1 VANKRRILAE
11 GGISSVSQLVQ
22 LTGIARL
29 AAEGDRL
36 AEKRRVEYRTLPT
49 RKWLNR
55 CHSGRVPFDWTIN
68 PYRGCEYGCKYCYAR
83 YTHEF
88 MERREPAA
96 FETEIYA
103 KDWDAAEFRRE
114 LQSVKPSQTIAIGT
128 ATDPYQPAERRFER
142 TRRVLETMSDMRGI
156 SVFVT
161 TKSDLVSRDAQLF
174 AALSKE
180 NDVRITVTVT
190 TLDSELA
197 RLTEPMAPRPDLR
210 LKAVAKLAAA
220 GVIVGVIAS
229 PILPMITDSRKNL
242 ADIAKA
248 AKAAGASHFC
258 AGVLFLQPS
267 AQRVFFP
274 FLAERFPQHLA
285 RYKKSYL
292 AGAYLKGTYS
302 ERIREMVSE
311 VREQAGIPPRE
322 FSRPLAAPSADPQLL
337 LFP

>member
-1 VANKRRILAE
+1 VP
-11 GGISSVSQLVQ
+11 QLIQ

-29 AAEGDRL
+29 AAEGGRL

-88 MERREPAA
+88 MERRELAA

-103 KDWDAAEFRRE
+103 KDWEAAKFRSE
-114 LQSVKPSQTIAIGT
+114 LQSVKPGQTIAIGT

-142 TRRVLETMSDMRGI
+142 TRCVLEAMADIRGI

-161 TKSDLVSRDAQLF
+161 TKSDLVSRDAGLF
-174 AALSKE
+174 AALSKK
-180 NDVRITVTVT
+180 NDVRVTVT
-190 TLDSELA
+190 ITTLDRELA
-197 RLTEPMAPRPDLR
+197 RLTEPMAPRPELR
-210 LKAVAKLAAA
+210 LKAVENLAAA
-220 GVIVGVIAS
+220 GVAVGVMAS
-229 PILPMITDSRKNL
+229 PILPVITDSRENL
-242 ADIAKA
+242 TSVAEA
-248 AKAAGASHFC
+248 AKAAGAGYFA
-258 AGVLFLQPS
+258 AGILFLQPC

-274 FLAERFPQHLA
+274 FLAERFPEHLA

-292 AGAYLKGTYS
+292 EGAYLKGAYPQ
-302 ERIREMVSE
+302 RIREMIAE
-311 VREQAGIPPRE
+311 IREQAGIAPRD
-322 FSRPLAAPSADPQLL
+322 FGRVPVAAQADPQLA
-337 LFP
+337 LFPA